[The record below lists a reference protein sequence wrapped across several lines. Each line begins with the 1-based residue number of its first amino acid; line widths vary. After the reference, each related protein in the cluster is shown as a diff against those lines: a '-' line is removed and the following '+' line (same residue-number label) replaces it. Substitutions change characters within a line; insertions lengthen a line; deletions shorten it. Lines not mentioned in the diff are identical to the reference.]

1 MIRKQRRRSRAAWA
15 ALAATAIAPAV
26 GCGTVNTTNTQ
37 RSATEQLLLTNAWDA
52 ALQKVDFRPLSGVPV
67 FLDTTNITAVDQG
80 WVVSS
85 MRQSMLAQGVLLR
98 AKPEQAQWIVEAR
111 VGAFGTDEDKW
122 LLGIAQTTIP
132 PTVTGMPSGTIPEIS
147 LAKRNRQRGVAK
159 MALFAYDRSS
169 GQMTW
174 QSGTMMASA
183 NSKDVYVGG
192 LGPFH
197 NGPGLDGTDAAREGT
212 EFMGVKLPTPA
223 EIAKPGRS
231 RARPAAPAA
240 PVAAPF
246 EPPPMAPPASAA
258 DLESFAP

>member
-1 MIRKQRRRSRAAWA
+1 MIRKRRRRARA
-15 ALAATAIAPAV
+15 ALAAVAAAAIGPIG

-67 FLDTTNITAVDQG
+67 FLDTTNITAIDQG

-85 MRQSMLAQGVLLR
+85 MRQAMLAQGVLLR
-98 AKPEQAQWIVEAR
+98 AKAEQAQWIVEAR
-111 VGAFGTDEDKW
+111 VGSYGTDQDNW
-122 LLGIAQTTIP
+122 LLGISQTTIP
-132 PTVTGMPSGTIPEIS
+132 PTITGMPSGTIPEIS

-174 QSGTMMASA
+174 QSGTMVASA
-183 NSKDVYVGG
+183 NAKDVYVGG

-197 NGPGLDGTDAAREGT
+197 SGPLIDGSGPTREGT
-212 EFMGVKLPTPA
+212 EFMGVKIPTPG
-223 EIAKPGRS
+223 EIAKPS
-231 RARPAAPAA
+231 RARQAPAAPA
-240 PVAAPF
+240 AAPF

>member
-1 MIRKQRRRSRAAWA
+1 MTRKRRRRSRAAWA
-15 ALAATAIAPAV
+15 ALAATAITPA

-67 FLDTTNITAVDQG
+67 FLDTTNITAIDQG

-85 MRQSMLAQGVLLR
+85 MRQAMLAQGVLLR
-98 AKPEQAQWIVEAR
+98 AKAEQAQWIVEAR
-111 VGAFGTDEDKW
+111 VGSYGTDQDNW
-122 LLGIAQTTIP
+122 LLGISQTTIP
-132 PTVTGMPSGTIPEIS
+132 PTITGMPSGTIPEMS

-174 QSGTMMASA
+174 QSGTMVASA

-197 NGPGLDGTDAAREGT
+197 TGPALDGSGPAREGT
-212 EFMGVKLPTPA
+212 EFMGVKIPTPA
-223 EIAKPGRS
+223 EIANPSKF
-231 RARPAAPAA
+231 RANPPAP
-240 PVAAPF
+240 AAPF
-246 EPPPMAPPASAA
+246 EPPPMAPPAAAA